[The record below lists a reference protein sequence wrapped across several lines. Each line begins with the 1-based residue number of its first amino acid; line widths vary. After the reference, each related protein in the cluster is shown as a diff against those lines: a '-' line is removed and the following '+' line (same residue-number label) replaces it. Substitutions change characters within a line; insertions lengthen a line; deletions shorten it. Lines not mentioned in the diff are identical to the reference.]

1 MAQVLIVY
9 GTTEGQ
15 TAKIAQHIA
24 DAGRRLG
31 HGVDVVHAP
40 EIEDDAAGLEKYAAA
55 IVGASVH
62 EGHYQKAVAQFIDRQ
77 RDWLAAHPSA
87 FFSVSMAAASPHP
100 EEVVEIQ
107 RIITDFLAEHGWA
120 PTTTESFAGALKF
133 TEYNW
138 FKRMIMKQIAK
149 REGGP
154 TDTSQDYEYTD
165 WGQVDRF
172 AERFLGG
179 LGG

>member
-24 DAGRRLG
+24 DAGRRHG

-40 EIEDDAAGLEKYAAA
+40 DIDGEADPGVYDAA

-62 EGHYQKAVAQFIDRQ
+62 EGHYQKAVGHFVDRH
-77 RDWLAAHPSA
+77 RDWLAARPSA
-87 FFSVSMAAASPHP
+87 FFSVSLGVQSKNP
-100 EEVVEIQ
+100 EDVAHVQ
-107 RIITDFLAEHGWA
+107 QIISDFLAEHGWA
-120 PTTTESFAGALKF
+120 PATTASFAGALKY
-133 TEYNW
+133 TQYNW
-138 FKRMIMKQIAK
+138 LKRMVMKQIAK
-149 REGGP
+149 SEGGA

-165 WGQVDRF
+165 WNQVDGF
-172 AERFLGG
+172 AERFFGSLGG
-179 LGG
+179 

>member
-1 MAQVLIVY
+1 MAKVLIVY

-40 EIEDDAAGLEKYAAA
+40 EIADDTAALEKYGAA

-62 EGHYQKAVAQFIDRQ
+62 EGHYQKAVAHFVEHY
-77 RDWLAAHPSA
+77 RDWLAARPSA
-87 FFSVSMAAASPHP
+87 FFSVSMAAASKNP
-100 EEVVEIQ
+100 EEHADVQ
-107 RIITDFLAEHGWA
+107 RIIAEFVGSCGWTPTMTD
-120 PTTTESFAGALKF
+120 SFAGALKF
-133 TEYNW
+133 TQYNW
-138 FKRMIMKQIAK
+138 LKRMLMKQIAK
-149 REGGP
+149 HEGGP

-165 WGQVDRF
+165 WGQVDGFAGRF
-172 AERFLGG
+172 FGG